1 MANTDN
7 GSKYERIN
15 QTRSSLKNLKSDFV
29 NYNERLIDKSGKVL
43 RGTSDQ
49 RSGSIISAAKG
60 NIFEFPVFVSSST
73 PLEYATATNSLLEQV
88 YASYL
93 QMAVSVN
100 PVVDSEVARSGGA
113 FGAFKSNT
121 NKYLEHT
128 DMSYAHDACHAIYEN
143 DEYVTEFN
151 MITASDLEYQII
163 NEQCDYQPLSEFSH
177 YFQEGGQRDYPA
189 KKQKKNKNKGN
200 KQNPVDDEPVK
211 KEDTDND
218 NNTSSKD
225 KSDDKVDK
233 KPTGKDRWDQQKDRK
248 DKDQT
253 ERDKQRQ
260 LLKDLRDKE
269 DHKMKKEKHEADMDK
284 NNKDREL
291 TQKKIDSYDDEQ
303 KRAKE
308 KHAVDKKI
316 KSSQFIDESKIQKLN
331 TMKPLLMSVNL
342 GIMDKNGSISKQM
355 EYVVG
360 VKTHCRIIDA
370 EILPEVAEYPIKEM
384 DKIARKA
391 KWRAG
396 ELKFFK
402 DIVFKI
408 KQKKQSAVDSR
419 DPKRKWYRRLYELAH
434 MTGDAPSSA
443 IIENKSVVKTLWNR
457 FVNKQGT
464 SYGVMPNATIV
475 ITKSDVDNIKTQTNI
490 DLLKGSTAVK
500 FCKELFLISLVVI
513 DNDAESVKILLPDLH
528 NDFEIHSI
536 ASINKQLAMLDTAGS
551 KTRDILKVLG

>member
-1 MANTDN
+1 MAKDNTN
-7 GSKYERIN
+7 AEALKRAQEKSQRRNEAINKYAGD
-15 QTRSSLKNLKSDFV
+15 L
-29 NYNERLIDKSGKVL
+29 DKSSKKFQ
-43 RGTSDQ
+43 RGIVGG
-49 RSGSIISAAKG
+49 GSIISAAKR
-60 NIFEFPVFVSSST
+60 NVFEFPVFVSSST

-93 QMAVSVN
+93 QMAISID
-100 PVVDSEVARSGGA
+100 PVVDSEVARNGGA
-113 FGAFKSNT
+113 FSALKSNT

-177 YFQEGGQRDYPA
+177 YFQEVDYPA
-189 KKQKKNKNKGN
+189 KKQKKNKNKDN

-211 KEDTDND
+211 KEDTDTDND

-253 ERDKQRQ
+253 ERAKQRA
-260 LLKDLRDKE
+260 LLDDLR
-269 DHKMKKEKHEADMDK
+269 KKEKHKADMDK
-284 NNKDREL
+284 SEKDREL

-303 KRAKE
+303 KRAEE
-308 KHAVDKKI
+308 KHKVDTKVKAA
-316 KSSQFIDESKIQKLN
+316 QFIDESKIQKLN

-342 GIMDKNGSISKQM
+342 SIMDHDGGVSRPM

-370 EILPEVAEYPIKEM
+370 DILPEVAEYPIKEM

-408 KQKKQSAVDSR
+408 KQKKQSAIDSR
-419 DPKRKWYRRLYELAH
+419 DPKRKWYRRLYDLAH
-434 MTGDAPSSA
+434 MTGDAPSA
-443 IIENKSVVKTLWNR
+443 ALIEEKSDKKSFFKKLWGNI
-457 FVNKQGT
+457 VNKQGAT
-464 SYGVMPNATIV
+464 YGVIPNATIV
-475 ITKSDVDNIKTQTNI
+475 MTQSDVDNIKSETKI

-500 FCKELFLISLVVI
+500 FCRELFLISLVVI
-513 DNDAESVKILLPDLH
+513 DTDQESVKILLPDLH